1 MAMDAGTL
9 GFSKKKGKI
18 EKTGTRNT
26 SVDSRELP
34 IVPDDWMR
42 MYGDLS
48 NLIGFNNSYSGDS
61 NLYQPNTNPNSLYG
75 QTESDFLNNTQD
87 KANQFGNMNL
97 SELNGY
103 NVGDGYS
110 QLMAGGGFAPV
121 NNENVAP
128 MGVTQEQL
136 DIYRQANIPEG
147 DIFDLIPELKTQ
159 EEFDNYG
166 EGMYFRDDEGVK
178 MKKSSL
184 SENSA
189 FNYGDDSIPQMN
201 RNDQSYNYA
210 QDFADMDAERMAFD
224 REMGNLGNS
233 FRYGR

>member
-1 MAMDAGTL
+1 MEMDGLSL
-9 GFSKKKGKI
+9 GFNKKKGKV
-18 EKTGTRNT
+18 EKVGSS
-26 SVDSRELP
+26 SVETDSRELP

-42 MYGDLS
+42 MYGDLA
-48 NLIGFNNSYSGDS
+48 NLIGFSNSYSGNS

-75 QTESDFLNNTQD
+75 QTESSFIDNSQNN
-87 KANQFGNMNL
+87 KNQLGDMNL
-97 SELNGY
+97 TELNG
-103 NVGDGYS
+103 
-110 QLMAGGGFAPV
+110 LMAGGGFPAV
-121 NNENVAP
+121 NNVNVAP
-128 MGVTQEQL
+128 IGVTQEQL
-136 DIYRQANIPEG
+136 DIYRQANIPEE

-178 MKKSSL
+178 VKQSSL

-189 FNYGDDSIPQMN
+189 FNYGNDSIPQMN
-201 RNDQSYNYA
+201 GNDQSYNYA

-224 REMGNLGNS
+224 RNMENIGNS